1 MKNNFDLK
9 GYMQENKTGA
19 YQQLNEMWY
28 ADMQALG
35 QPIGMNYSTPI
46 NEETEELDEKGDVKS
61 IGDAGK
67 MAHANT
73 RTNLGRHR
81 SSDTLDKQVAKDHD
95 KKTVVG
101 DKAAAYKAPHMKED
115 DMMSDK
121 DFVDANWDGD
131 AETLDWEKDVEG
143 KQVGSWTAGSEP
155 QAGSIVWESPKYN
168 ALIYATPGWEGVDGI
183 AVEMY
188 ELDADGYM
196 DGEPMLQK
204 VVGAGTDT
212 WKTEE
217 GYMSLMAK
225 VFAVLE
231 KALKPKQE
239 VEEDHGTA
247 VDHDKLDNISKDP
260 SEFEDTVYEGV
271 QDWNHTWE
279 EDIMDLLDDGVSKPE
294 ILTHFKDILKNAD
307 SRMEESVEDQDPFG
321 SIKTGIDKIAK
332 DGEENINDEDRFY
345 DMGGDQIKAGIE
357 SLIDDG
363 FDFREIIDFV
373 KQVIVANKRK

>member
-9 GYMQENKTGA
+9 GYMKQNQVGS

-28 ADMQALG
+28 QDINQALG
-35 QPIGMNYSTPI
+35 DFNTI
-46 NEETEELDEKGDVKS
+46 NEEKDELEEKGDVKS

-101 DKAAAYKAPHMKED
+101 AKAAAYKAPHMKED

-143 KQVGSWTAGSEP
+143 KQVGSWTAGLEP

-217 GYMSLMAK
+217 GYMSLMSK
-225 VFAVLE
+225 VFAALE

-239 VEEDHGTA
+239 MEEDHGTA
-247 VDHDKLDNISKDP
+247 IDHDKADNISKDH
-260 SEFEDTVYEGV
+260 SEFEDSVYEA
-271 QDWNHTWE
+271 E
-279 EDIMDLLDDGVSKPE
+279 
-294 ILTHFKDILKNAD
+294 
-307 SRMEESVEDQDPFG
+307 DPFG
-321 SIKTGIDKIAK
+321 AIKTGIDKITK
-332 DGEENINDEDRFY
+332 GEDDEDEMDDDKFGQL
-345 DMGGDQIKAGIE
+345 GGDSIEKAIE
-357 SLIDDG
+357 TLLDFG
-363 FDFREIIDFV
+363 FDYRQILAFV
-373 KQVIVANKRK
+373 KRVIQDHKFK

>member
-9 GYMQENKTGA
+9 GYMQQNEVGA
-19 YQQLNEMWY
+19 YQQLNESMY
-28 ADMQALG
+28 VDIKPLG
-35 QPIGMNYSTPI
+35 DFNAI
-46 NEETEELDEKGDVKS
+46 NEEAEELDEKGDVKS
-61 IGDAGK
+61 LGDAGK

-81 SSDTLDKQVAKDHD
+81 SSDMLDKQVAKDHD
-95 KKTVVG
+95 KNTIKG
-101 DKAAAYKAPHMKED
+101 DKAAAYKPPHMKED

-131 AETLDWEKDVEG
+131 AETFDWEKDVEG
-143 KQVGSWTAGSEP
+143 KQVGSWTAGLEP

-204 VVGAGTDT
+204 VVGAGMDT

-225 VFAVLE
+225 VFATLE

-239 VEEDHGTA
+239 MEEDHGTA
-247 VDHDKLDNISKDP
+247 VDHDKLDDVSKDP
-260 SEFEDTVYEGV
+260 SEFEDSVYEA
-271 QDWNHTWE
+271 E
-279 EDIMDLLDDGVSKPE
+279 E
-294 ILTHFKDILKNAD
+294 N
-307 SRMEESVEDQDPFG
+307 PFD
-321 SIKTGIDKIAK
+321 SIKTGMDSITQGSSMHRDIDSYPESERIM
-332 DGEENINDEDRFY
+332 

-357 SLIDDG
+357 SLLDDG
-363 FDFREIIDFV
+363 FDYREILELV
-373 KQVIVANKRK
+373 KTVIKANRNR

>member
-19 YQQLNEMWY
+19 YQQLNESMY
-28 ADMQALG
+28 VDIKPLG
-35 QPIGMNYSTPI
+35 DNFTEAVVIDSL
-46 NEETEELDEKGDVKS
+46 NEEAEELEEKGDVKS
-61 IGDAGK
+61 LGDAGK

-81 SSDTLDKQVAKDHD
+81 SSDMLDKQVAKDHD
-95 KKTVVG
+95 KNTIKG

-131 AETLDWEKDVEG
+131 AETFDWEKDVEG
-143 KQVGSWTAGSEP
+143 KQVGSWTAGLEP

-217 GYMSLMAK
+217 GYMSLMSK
-225 VFAVLE
+225 VFTALE

-239 VEEDHGTA
+239 MEEDHGIA
-247 VDHDKLDNISKDP
+247 VDHDKNDNITKDH
-260 SEFEDTVYEGV
+260 SEFEGTVYE
-271 QDWNHTWE
+271 DAYSDYADFE
-279 EDIMDLLDDGVSKPE
+279 E
-294 ILTHFKDILKNAD
+294 A
-307 SRMEESVEDQDPFG
+307 EENPFNT
-321 SIKTGIDKIAK
+321 IKTGIDNITQG
-332 DGEENINDEDRFY
+332 DEGEPIGDHARFY
-345 DMGGDQIKAGIE
+345 DLGGDQIKAGIE
-357 SLIDDG
+357 SLMDDG
-363 FDFREIIDFV
+363 FDFREILTFV
-373 KQVIVANKRK
+373 KQVIMANKRK

>member
-1 MKNNFDLK
+1 
-9 GYMQENKTGA
+9 
-19 YQQLNEMWY
+19 MWY
-28 ADMQALG
+28 QDITQALG
-35 QPIGMNYSTPI
+35 DFNTIK
-46 NEETEELDEKGDVKS
+46 EEKDELEEKGDVKS

-101 DKAAAYKAPHMKED
+101 AKAAAYKAPHMKED

-131 AETLDWEKDVEG
+131 AETFDWEKDIEG
-143 KQVGSWTAGSEP
+143 KQVGSWTAGLEP

-204 VVGAGTDT
+204 VLGTGTDL
-212 WKTEE
+212 WKTKE
-217 GYMSLMAK
+217 GYIALMSK
-225 VFAVLE
+225 IFDILE
-231 KALKPKQE
+231 KMLKPKQE
-239 VEEDHGTA
+239 MEEDHGTA
-247 VDHDKLDNISKDP
+247 IDHDMNDNISKDH
-260 SEFEDTVYEGV
+260 SEFEDTVYEA
-271 QDWNHTWE
+271 E
-279 EDIMDLLDDGVSKPE
+279 E
-294 ILTHFKDILKNAD
+294 
-307 SRMEESVEDQDPFG
+307 DPFG
-321 SIKTGIDKIAK
+321 AIKTGIDNITQ
-332 DGEENINDEDRFY
+332 DDESGEPIGDHARFY
-345 DMGGDQIKAGIE
+345 DLGGDQIKAGIE
-357 SLIDDG
+357 SLMDDG
-363 FDFREIIDFV
+363 FDFREIIAFV
-373 KQVIVANKRK
+373 KQVIMANRKK